1 VLLIRRPGGPW
12 REPETTSYANEKEL
26 QDLVKASATLLPDT
40 APSAVVDEFWIPEAG
55 TVDLLAVDRSGG
67 LTPGLRQSAVMADAG
82 GLTG

>member
-1 VLLIRRPGGPW
+1 MLLIRRPGGPW